1 MRAERYAWCPG
12 NGTRYDLVHTPVGN
26 HTMITW
32 LRMGGSG
39 GISLM
44 FSDFLHYTYLE
55 EKMGVN
61 TADAV
66 GILMFLE
73 RMGHA
78 VGYPAGDGYEKC
90 YGEPTLERLSQ

>member
-1 MRAERYAWCPG
+1 MKAERYAWSPG
-12 NGTRYDLVHTPVGN
+12 NGTRYDLVHTPVGSR
-26 HTMITW
+26 TMITW
-32 LRMGGSG
+32 LKRGGSG
-39 GISLM
+39 GTSLM

-55 EKMGVN
+55 EKMEVN

-78 VGYPAGDGYEKC
+78 VGYPEHGGYETC
-90 YGEPTLERLSQ
+90 YGEPSLVCLSQ